1 MDLSKEELKKQINKW
16 MDHGYISPGEFPSI
30 ELYMDQ
36 VTTFMD
42 KYLDKNKRYEED
54 KTLTK
59 TMINNYS
66 KNNLLP
72 PSNKKKYNKEHIILL
87 VMIYYFKNMLS
98 INDIHT
104 VLEPLVDD
112 YFDSQKA
119 GKSMEDVYSTLY
131 NLIKHQYVDTEKS
144 VIKAYELSEKNF
156 EKDGD
161 EYIKNLSFVSLL
173 GYDIYMKK
181 RLMESIID
189 KMNSEKEVEDEKNKK
204 QSASKKQTSTNSK
217 KNEK

>member
-1 MDLSKEELKKQINKW
+1 MDLSREELKSQIRRW
-16 MDHGYISPGEFPSI
+16 MDHGYIEPGEFPSI

-42 KYLDKNKRYEED
+42 KYLDKNKRHEED

-72 PSNKKKYNKEHIILL
+72 PSNKKKYSKEHIILL
-87 VMIYYFKNMLS
+87 VMIYYYKNMLS
-98 INDIHT
+98 ISDIQT
-104 VLEPLVDD
+104 ILGPLVEE
-112 YFDSQKA
+112 YFD
-119 GKSMEDVYSTLY
+119 GKVPGKELEDIYSILY
-131 NLIKHQYVDTEKS
+131 NLIKHQYINTENS
-144 VIKAYELSEKNF
+144 VMKAYELSEKNF
-156 EKDGD
+156 KKDGD

-189 KMNSEKEVEDEKNKK
+189 KMNKEKDISEEK
-204 QSASKKQTSTNSK
+204 SKKPTSKDKPTKDKSNK
-217 KNEK
+217 DK